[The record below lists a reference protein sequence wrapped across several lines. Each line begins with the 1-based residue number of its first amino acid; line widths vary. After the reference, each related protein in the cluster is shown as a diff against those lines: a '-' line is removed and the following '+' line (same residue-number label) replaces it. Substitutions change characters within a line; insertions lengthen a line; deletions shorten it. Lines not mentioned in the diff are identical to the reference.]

1 MKSAAASQQIVA
13 GGGWIKVGS
22 KLTRVKTRWLLFAS
36 GAWYFFGC
44 VGMSI
49 WPHNVDPGDLL
60 LYTFGFG
67 QIGLIAASIWM
78 RLIEKPILEDRL
90 IPNPNVDPNCLY

>member
-67 QIGLIAASIWM
+67 QIGLIADRKST
-78 RLIEKPILEDRL
+78 RLNSSHVSESRMPSSA
-90 IPNPNVDPNCLY
+90 